1 MPPILIKRL
10 NILNV
15 LVWVKRQR
23 RVLYGDLQ
31 FAMLIAFFYTKPVND
46 YDHLTMIKVDKRSF
60 SRH

>member
-1 MPPILIKRL
+1 MPPFLIKRL
-10 NILNV
+10 NIFTL
-15 LVWVKRQR
+15 LVWVKRQKW
-23 RVLYGDLQ
+23 VLYGHLQ